1 MFKKILGKIMHSI
14 GHSSPGGHRRYSSSH
29 KGRPVYGRHS
39 SSSRGYKRHSS
50 SDSRRGGY
58 GHKYYKNRYGSSS

>member
-1 MFKKILGKIMHSI
+1 MLKKLLGKVMHSME
-14 GHSSPGGHRRYSSSH
+14 HSQHGGRYRSSSSH

-39 SSSRGYKRHSS
+39 SSSRGYKSYSS
-50 SDSRRGGY
+50 SDSHRGGN